1 MEEYSTRRNTPK
13 LSADVSA
20 PEGWTTT
27 KAAGK
32 VLGVSPRTIQSYIK
46 KGYLLGR
53 AEGVGVKRTWYV
65 SIDSLNELRAR
76 RLAEENAETFRESSA
91 DHHLAEGIAEVV
103 QNLSESLAETSARAA
118 EYRTR
123 LELTERAES
132 SLREDLDRERAERR
146 EAREELSEE
155 RQRREQ
161 AERERDELRMRLEA
175 LQETPQVP
183 ETTAEEP
190 ESTEA
195 PDRGEGPQEA
205 TERRSWWRRFFGI
218 GTG

>member
-1 MEEYSTRRNTPK
+1 MEEYSARRNTPK

-76 RLAEENAETFRESSA
+76 RLAEENAETFREGSA

-132 SLREDLDRERAERR
+132 SLREDLERERAERR

-161 AERERDELRMRLEA
+161 AERERDELRTRLEA
-175 LQETPQVP
+175 LQKPPQAPEKAPDEPTDTQPRTEETEREP
-183 ETTAEEP
+183 ETSRP
-190 ESTEA
+190 SF
-195 PDRGEGPQEA
+195 
-205 TERRSWWRRFFGI
+205 WRRFFGI
-218 GTG
+218 E

>member
-20 PEGWTTT
+20 PEGWTST

-32 VLGVSPRTIQSYIK
+32 AIGVSPRTIQSYIK

-53 AEGVGVKRTWYV
+53 AEGEGVKRTWYV
-65 SIDSLNELRAR
+65 SIDSLNELRTR

-91 DHHLAEGIAEVV
+91 DYLAEGIAEVV

-132 SLREDLDRERAERR
+132 SLRDDLKRERAERR

-161 AERERDELRMRLEA
+161 AERERDELRTRLEA
-175 LQETPQVP
+175 LQESPQTP
-183 ETTAEEP
+183 ETPTEEP
-190 ESTEA
+190 ERTDPGPRRKLSGGHRA
-195 PDRGEGPQEA
+195 PVLVAEMVRYRLG
-205 TERRSWWRRFFGI
+205 
-218 GTG
+218 